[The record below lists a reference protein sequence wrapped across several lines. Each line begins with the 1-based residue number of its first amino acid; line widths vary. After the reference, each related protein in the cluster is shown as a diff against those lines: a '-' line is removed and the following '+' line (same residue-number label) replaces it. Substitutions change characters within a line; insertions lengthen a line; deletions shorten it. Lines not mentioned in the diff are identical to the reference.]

1 MSKYKCAKASK
12 FEFNQQKNENYIFN
26 FPENFQIPSS
36 FTDPY
41 GISNILSNQERNF
54 AKKNDAT

>member
-26 FPENFQIPSS
+26 FPENF
-36 FTDPY
+36 
-41 GISNILSNQERNF
+41 
-54 AKKNDAT
+54 